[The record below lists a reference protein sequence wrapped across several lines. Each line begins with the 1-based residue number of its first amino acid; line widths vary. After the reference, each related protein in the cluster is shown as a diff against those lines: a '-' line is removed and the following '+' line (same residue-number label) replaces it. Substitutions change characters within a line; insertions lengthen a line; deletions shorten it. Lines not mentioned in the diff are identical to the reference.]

1 MREIPVVQLGLG
13 GVGRALIEQ
22 VIAAESTG
30 LPARRWRAHP
40 RWVAVADS
48 RGLLFRPE
56 GLTPSELRNVL
67 DVKGKVPGRRQDHGL
82 YGLDRFVAGG
92 SDEFLGRLLD
102 RADEPG
108 ILVDVTASQGM
119 ENSLLRAVERGW
131 GIVLANKR
139 PLTGSYEVFARLK
152 ASRRLKHEA
161 TVGAGLPVISTID
174 SLLDTVDTITSIEG
188 CLSGT
193 LGYLCTA
200 LEDEVPFSLALQE
213 AMEKGYTEP
222 DPREDLSGLDVAR
235 KALILAR
242 LLGWTLAMDDVQVEP
257 LHPPA
262 MAEMTREDFVASASA
277 LDDTYARRAAE
288 ARSKG
293 NVLRYVARIRD
304 GECIVGLREVL
315 ASELTGSLRGTDNIV
330 AIHTARY
337 SRSPLI
343 VAGAGAGREVT
354 AAGVLGDILSL
365 VREMAV

>member
-1 MREIPVVQLGLG
+1 MAMREIPVVQLGLG

-22 VIAAESTG
+22 VIAAESMSV
-30 LPARRWRAHP
+30 PARRWRAHP
-40 RWVAVADS
+40 RWIAVADS
-48 RGLLFRPE
+48 RGLLSRPE
-56 GLTPSELRNVL
+56 GLPPSDLRNVL
-67 DVKGKVPGRRQDHGL
+67 DVKGQGS
-82 YGLDRFVAGG
+82 GLDGLDGFVAGG
-92 SDEFLGRLLD
+92 SDDFLGRLLH
-102 RADEPG
+102 RTDEPG
-108 ILVDVTASQGM
+108 ILVDVTAAQSM
-119 ENSLLRAVERGW
+119 EDSLLKAVERGW
-131 GIVLANKR
+131 GVVLANKR
-139 PLTGSYEVFARLK
+139 PLTSSYEAFVRLK
-152 ASRRLKHEA
+152 GSGMLRHEA

-200 LEDEVPFSLALQE
+200 LEDEVPFSLALHE
-213 AMEKGYTEP
+213 AMAKGYTEP

-242 LLGWTLAMDDVQVEP
+242 LLDWNLEMNDVQVEP

-262 MAEMTREDFVASASA
+262 MAEMTREDFMDSASA

-293 NVLRYVARIRD
+293 NVLRYVASIRD
-304 GECIVGLREVL
+304 GACIVGLREVL
-315 ASELTGSLRGTDNIV
+315 ATELTGSLRGTDSIV
-330 AIHTARY
+330 AIQTARY

-354 AAGVLGDILSL
+354 AAGVLGDTLSL
-365 VREMAV
+365 AREMAV